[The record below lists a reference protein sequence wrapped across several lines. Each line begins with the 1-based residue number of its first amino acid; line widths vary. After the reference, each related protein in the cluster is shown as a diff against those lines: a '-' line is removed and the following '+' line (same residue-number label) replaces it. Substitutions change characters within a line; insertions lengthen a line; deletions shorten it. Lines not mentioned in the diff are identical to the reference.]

1 MAIAFDD
8 RPITIGSILL
18 LTGTRANGDTSVDAS
33 DFLSEIL
40 HFDVTANSATE
51 QANPTGFVG
60 TTGHFTESGSDGGRF
75 IILGRR

>member
-1 MAIAFDD
+1 MAINFDD

-18 LTGTRANGDTSVDAS
+18 LTGTWADGDTSVDAS
-33 DFLSEIL
+33 DFLSEVL

-60 TTGHFTESGSDGGRF
+60 TTCHFTESGSDGGRF

>member
-8 RPITIGSILL
+8 RPTTLGNLLL
-18 LTGTRANGDTSVDAS
+18 LTGTWANGDSSIDAS

-40 HFDVTANSATE
+40 FFDILVNSATE

-60 TTGHFTESGSDGGRF
+60 TTCHFTESGSDGGRF

>member
-1 MAIAFDD
+1 MAINFDD

-18 LTGTRANGDTSVDAS
+18 LTGTWANGDTSVDAS
-33 DFLSEIL
+33 DFLSEVL

-60 TTGHFTESGSDGGRF
+60 TTCHFTESGGDGGRF

>member
-1 MAIAFDD
+1 MAINFDD

-18 LTGTRANGDTSVDAS
+18 LTGTWANGDTSIDAS
-33 DFLSEIL
+33 DYLSEIL

-51 QANPTGFVG
+51 QANPTGYV
-60 TTGHFTESGSDGGRF
+60 TTTCHFTENASVGVRF

>member
-1 MAIAFDD
+1 MAINFDD

-18 LTGTRANGDTSVDAS
+18 LTGTWENGDTEVDAS

-51 QANPTGFVG
+51 QANPTGFVT
-60 TTGHFTESGSDGGRF
+60 TTGHFTEDAGVGGRF

>member
-1 MAIAFDD
+1 MAIDFDD

-18 LTGTRANGDTSVDAS
+18 LTGTWANGDTSVDAS
-33 DFLSEIL
+33 DYLSEVL

-51 QANPTGFVG
+51 QANPTGYVG
-60 TTGHFTESGSDGGRF
+60 TMCHFTENASVGGRF